1 MTAIVY
7 ILSSP
12 SKGVYYT
19 GYTTITLE
27 ERLYKH
33 NSGHYDNQYTAIAKD
48 WEVYFSIECFSE
60 KQARL
65 IEVHIKRMK
74 SRRYIENLKKY
85 PEMVQGLLRRY
96 SFD

>member
-19 GYTTITLE
+19 GYTTITME

-33 NSGHYDNQYTAIAKD
+33 NSGYYDKQYTAIAKD
-48 WEVYFSIECFSE
+48 WEVYFLIECLSE

-65 IEVHIKRMK
+65 IEAHIKRMK
-74 SRRYIENLKKY
+74 SRRYIENLKQY

-96 SFD
+96 SL